1 MSVII
6 SQGSSGPI
14 NQPSHH
20 ANTEKVSYLIYLRYS
35 EVVVVVEIVV
45 DTVGTADV
53 VARNI
58 YLETKFDLITNLLYI
73 FIDIIT

>member
-14 NQPSHH
+14 NQLSHH

-35 EVVVVVEIVV
+35 EVVVVVVVAVVVELVV
-45 DTVGTADV
+45 DIVGTAD

-58 YLETKFDLITNLLYI
+58 YLVTKFDLITNLL
-73 FIDIIT
+73 